1 MLCTSFLNLLEKHMS
16 SQQILRLSK
25 LSLITSLVLSGH
37 ALAQETTTN
46 TDDSLEKIAVY
57 GQHHKNYITEDA
69 QSATKLGLTI
79 KETPQSI
86 SVVSR
91 ALMDDFSLDDIN
103 SVLESTPGVT
113 VEQIETDRTYFKARG
128 FEITNFQ
135 VDGLGIPQSSGSIQG
150 TLDTSIYDRVEIVRG
165 ANGLMTGAGN
175 PSATVNMVL
184 KKPTYITQ
192 AHASASYG
200 SWNNKRL
207 EVDVSTPINDD
218 HAVRAV
224 FTKQK
229 AESYLDRYE
238 TDKTIAYLA
247 YEGKLTDDTTLS
259 INYVNQQKDADSPL
273 WGALPLYYTDGTATN
288 YDASTSTASDWS
300 YWDNSAEQVYVT
312 LEQNLSATWV
322 ATARYAHIENEQD
335 SELFYVY
342 GTPDSETGLGLTGY
356 ASRYDYEDKHDLFDL
371 YASGKFD
378 LFGQEHDL
386 SFGVSQAKMDYN
398 EQSLFDYS
406 TGNGFPAMPSLDTW
420 DGVAPEATL
429 VDALSGSDIKNKQQ
443 SAYISTRIKLGEPLS
458 VLAGVRYTDWETSGS
473 AYGVEQTRNDSEV
486 IPYVGAVY
494 DFNESLSA
502 YASYTET
509 FVPQKELDINNEQ
522 LAPITGKSSEI
533 GLKAQL
539 LDDQV
544 FVTFAYFD
552 AKQEGLAVEIANT
565 APNSRYYAAD
575 GINSDG
581 FEIELSGKVTDD
593 LSASISFSNLSI
605 EGDDL
610 VEDYT
615 PENQL
620 KLAATYQVPFV
631 EGLTFGA
638 NYRWQD
644 STARDQYNENVEPR
658 VYVTTTNQDAYGIL
672 DLMANYKITENVGV
686 TFNVNNTT
694 DEKYLHSLYWAQGYY
709 GAPRNYALSVNWQL

>member
-1 MLCTSFLNLLEKHMS
+1 MS
-16 SQQILRLSK
+16 SPTILRLSK
-25 LSLITSLVLSGH
+25 LSLVTSLILSSYTF
-37 ALAQETTTN
+37 ADEEN
-46 TDDSLEKIAVY
+46 TKGDPLEKIAVY
-57 GQHHKNYITEDA
+57 GQHHKNYITEEA
-69 QSATKLGLTI
+69 QSATKLGLSI

-91 ALMDDFSLDDIN
+91 ALMDDFSLDNIN
-103 SVLESTPGVT
+103 AVLESTPGVT

-207 EVDVSTPINDD
+207 ELDVSTPINDE

-224 FTKQK
+224 FTKQQ

-238 TDKTIAYLA
+238 TDKTIGYLA
-247 YEGKLTDDTTLS
+247 YEGKITNDTTLS
-259 INYVNQQKDADSPL
+259 LNYVNQQKDADSPL
-273 WGALPLYYTDGTATN
+273 WGALPLYYTDGSATD
-288 YDASTSTASDWS
+288 YDSSTSTASDWS

-312 LEQNLSATWV
+312 LEQNLSTTWV
-322 ATARYAHIENEQD
+322 ATARYAHIKNEQD

-342 GTPDSETGLGLTGY
+342 GTPDKETGLGLTGY

-378 LFGQEHDL
+378 LFGLEHDL
-386 SFGVSQAKMDYN
+386 SFGVSQANMDYT
-398 EQSLFDYS
+398 EQSLYDYT
-406 TGNGFPAMPSLDTW
+406 TGNGFPAMPSLDSW

-429 VDALSGSDIKNKQQ
+429 ADGLNGSDIENKQQ
-443 SAYISTRIKLGEPLS
+443 SAYVSTRIKLSAPLS
-458 VLAGVRYTDWETSGS
+458 ILAGVRYTDWETKGT
-473 AYGVEQTRNDSEV
+473 AYGVVQTRDDSEV
-486 IPYVGAVY
+486 IPYFGAVY
-494 DFNESLSA
+494 DFTESLSA

-509 FVPQKELDINNEQ
+509 FVPQNELDINAEQ

-544 FVTFAYFD
+544 FLTLAYFD
-552 AKQEGLAVEIANT
+552 AKQEGLAVALPDSLPSDT
-565 APNSRYYAAD
+565 RYYGAE

-581 FEIELSGKVTDD
+581 FEIELSGKLTED

-610 VEDYT
+610 VKDYT

-620 KLAATYQVPFV
+620 KVAATYQVPLV

-644 STARDQYNENVEPR
+644 SVSR
-658 VYVTTTNQDAYGIL
+658 VQVSDPTGAALVTTNQGAYGIL
-672 DLMANYKITENVGV
+672 DLMANYKITQNVGI
-686 TFNVNNTT
+686 TFNINNTT